1 VNVFDDIQFYVLN
14 HHHYVDI
21 PPNADEFSSSFV
33 TYPNQQFDPEK
44 GAELYQRFGREV
56 LLAEELGYDGVAVNE
71 HHQTVFSMMPVAS
84 VRAAYIA
91 AMTKRVKIL
100 CAGIPIN
107 LSWPARVAEEYAML
121 DVMSGGRM
129 EYGVP
134 LGTGMEYWSNPGQI
148 NPATAR
154 ARFRE
159 ALEIIV
165 QAWTEPGPTRYD
177 GEFYNYRHLNPWPR
191 PLQQPHPKLYVVGSG
206 STETVTLAADFRA
219 GYSIV
224 FTPIEQQLRAMA
236 NYRELAADRGWTVQ
250 PDDTIFSV
258 IAYVAD
264 TDEEAVAEA
273 RPHIEKFFSWFH
285 RVPPKYLSPPGYVSR
300 AEFLR
305 RAQSAALADGTHAG
319 WDDMVAIGRIACGS
333 PDTVADLI
341 AGWAQDAQ
349 TSRILLVLDH
359 GDMPEWKATKNM
371 HLFADEVIP
380 RIRSRASS
388 ATDGRVLAAVK

>member
-1 VNVFDDIQFYVLN
+1 
-14 HHHYVDI
+14 
-21 PPNADEFSSSFV
+21 
-33 TYPNQQFDPEK
+33 
-44 GAELYQRFGREV
+44 
-56 LLAEELGYDGVAVNE
+56 
-71 HHQTVFSMMPVAS
+71 M
-84 VRAAYIA
+84 
-91 AMTKRVKIL
+91 
-100 CAGIPIN
+100 
-107 LSWPARVAEEYAML
+107 
-121 DVMSGGRM
+121 
-129 EYGVP
+129 
-134 LGTGMEYWSNPGQI
+134 
-148 NPATAR
+148 
-154 ARFRE
+154 
-159 ALEIIV
+159 
-165 QAWTEPGPTRYD
+165 
-177 GEFYNYRHLNPWPR
+177 
-191 PLQQPHPKLYVVGSG
+191 
-206 STETVTLAADFRA
+206 TLAADFRA

-236 NYRELAADRGWTVQ
+236 SYRELAAERGWTVQ

-300 AEFLR
+300 AEYLR

-371 HLFADEVIP
+371 HLFASEVIP
-380 RIRSRASS
+380 RIRLAGEQRRRRAASS
-388 ATDGRVLAAVK
+388 RR